1 MMSPKNSLLPAADEV
16 RRAVLAYIG
25 RAFESRPP
33 ASAERFLPPPDAD
46 IGDWLMSD
54 VAERSPSD
62 QADLADVRSFALR
75 IGNGMYPNM
84 KLRISRTPNGNGVV
98 FHVDA
103 HDAMLIAPAGSADH
117 GPLQEVKSH
126 NARLTAE
133 ITEAW
138 EAEGLLTER
147 AYLRQAILVCRAR
160 ESIEPDTNAD

>member
-25 RAFESRPP
+25 RAFEARPP
-33 ASAERFLPPPDAD
+33 ATVERFLPPPDVD
-46 IGDWLMSD
+46 IGDWLMGD

-62 QADLADVRSFALR
+62 RTQLAEVRSFALR
-75 IGNGMYPNM
+75 IGNAMYPNR
-84 KLRISRTPNGNGVV
+84 KLRISRTPNGAGVV

-103 HDAMLIAPAGSADH
+103 HDAMLSAPVGSADH
-117 GPLQEVKSH
+117 GPLRELKSH

-147 AYLRQAILVCRAR
+147 AYLRQAILACRAR
-160 ESIEPDTNAD
+160 ESIEPDKEAD